1 MITIALL
8 LCAAVGDADQA
19 LLDAS
24 VRLRTEGSTATAFF
38 VQRGKDL
45 VLVTA
50 AHCLEE
56 IKEAEATLVIRA
68 AGPDGTLVRKKV
80 QIPVREDGKPRWKR
94 HPDLDVAAMKV
105 LLPEDAR
112 VKPLKLEQLAES
124 LPKAGDAVRL
134 AGYPAGVEGGPQG
147 WAILRAGIVAAPPN
161 GPTFLIDAPIY
172 GGESGGPVAV
182 CTGAEP
188 LVVGV
193 QSGMHRRTDKTSIP
207 FEERTVHHPLALGI
221 VVPAAAAREAL
232 RLLPD

>member
-1 MITIALL
+1 MTTLALL
-8 LCAAVGDADQA
+8 LCLAAGDADQA
-19 LLDAS
+19 LLDAT
-24 VRLRTEGSTATAFF
+24 VRLRTEGSTATAFL
-38 VQRGKDL
+38 VKRGEDL

-56 IKEAEATLVIRA
+56 IQEAEATLVIRA

-80 QIPVREDGKPRWKR
+80 QVLLRENGKPRWRR
-94 HPDLDVAAMKV
+94 HPDRDVAAMK
-105 LLPEDAR
+105 LTLPGDAR
-112 VKPLKLEQLAES
+112 VKPLKPEQLAEAV
-124 LPKAGDAVRL
+124 PKAGDAIRV

-147 WAILRAGIVAAPPN
+147 WAILRAGIVSAPPN
-161 GPTFLIDAPIY
+161 GPTFLVDAPIY

-207 FEERTVHHPLALGI
+207 FEERTVHHPLGIGI
-221 VVPAAAAREAL
+221 VVPAAAAREAI
-232 RLLPD
+232 RLLE